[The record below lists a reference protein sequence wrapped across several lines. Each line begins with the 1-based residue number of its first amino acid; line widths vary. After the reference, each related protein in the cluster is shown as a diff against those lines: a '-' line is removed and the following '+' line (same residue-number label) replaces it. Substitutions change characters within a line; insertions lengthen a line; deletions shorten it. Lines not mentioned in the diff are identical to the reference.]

1 MNQISWKKSLL
12 VICKILGLFVNTL
25 PANGKYFLLKRDNLT
40 QPIQMELSNKQKTF
54 SNYFG
59 KFFKS
64 RSNFEQFG
72 KKADPDRLCISD
84 IMDCERRG

>member
-1 MNQISWKKSLL
+1 
-12 VICKILGLFVNTL
+12 
-25 PANGKYFLLKRDNLT
+25 
-40 QPIQMELSNKQKTF
+40 MELSNKQKTF